1 MNRKIISILFL
12 FIISF
17 HVLPIDTILNW
28 NQIEMAQDMLED
40 DVEKS
45 EAKSKKFES
54 CHSLFLECA
63 ITTNKNQI
71 NFPNFEMG
79 KLSLGHTTSTFI
91 PPNVKSV

>member
-1 MNRKIISILFL
+1 MNRKLISILFL

-40 DVEKS
+40 EVEKS

-63 ITTNKNQI
+63 YTTNKNQI
-71 NFPNFEMG
+71 SFPNFEIG
-79 KLSLGHTTSTFI
+79 KLSHGHTTSTFI